1 MLHIASVP
9 AADGTDALT
18 PDGDPVG
25 FVTQL
30 VRRCPGWDVPDLAV
44 RDLAGGITNRNMLV
58 TGGGRQAVARLP
70 GARTELLGIDRAN
83 EAEAAVRAAALG
95 IGPAILATL
104 PVVGTS
110 LIEYVDGFHLDGD
123 AFVERLDDVVRVLR
137 TFHQSAPLQASF
149 PVHRVVEHHARDA
162 AAHGVEP
169 PALFERLQ
177 VASRQIEDAMRRSAA
192 PLAPCHN
199 DLLPGNVLFER
210 AQPEDGAGRVLL
222 LDYEYAGMNDVAFD
236 LGNLSVNCGLGGD
249 GDEALLRAYYG
260 TVRTRDWARLQLMK
274 VMSEFREGM
283 WAVVQQ
289 AISDLDTDFS
299 AYADERLSNCAA
311 LVAAGEFDSWLERAA
326 D

>member
-1 MLHIASVP
+1 MP
-9 AADGTDALT
+9 TADETDALT

-25 FVTQL
+25 FIAQL

-44 RDLAGGITNRNMLV
+44 RELAGGVTNRNMLV
-58 TGGGRQAVARLP
+58 TGGGRRAVARLP

-83 EAEAAVRAAALG
+83 EAEAAARAAALG
-95 IGPAILATL
+95 IGPAIVTTL

-137 TFHQSAPLQASF
+137 TFHQGPPLQASF
-149 PVHRVVEHHARDA
+149 PVHRVVERHARDA
-162 AAHGVEP
+162 SAHGVEP

-177 VASRQIEDAMRRSAA
+177 AASRRIEDSMRRSAT

-210 AQPEDGAGRVLL
+210 GRPEDGAARVLL
-222 LDYEYAGMNDVAFD
+222 LDYEYAGMNDPAFD

-249 GDEALLRAYYG
+249 GDESLLRAYYG
-260 TVRTRDWARLQLMK
+260 TIRTRDWARLHLMK

-299 AYADERLSNCAA
+299 AYADERLANCAA
-311 LVAAGEFDSWLERAA
+311 LVAGSEFDSWLERAA
-326 D
+326 G